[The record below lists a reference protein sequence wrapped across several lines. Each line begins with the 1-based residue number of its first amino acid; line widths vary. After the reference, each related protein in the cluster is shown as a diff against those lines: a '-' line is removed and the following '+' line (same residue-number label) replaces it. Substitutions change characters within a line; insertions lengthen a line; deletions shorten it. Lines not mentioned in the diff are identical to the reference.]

1 VGILALKPE
10 LRRFSRRTFLSLPF
24 LAPLSALWVLP
35 APLRRTAHRFAYEGV
50 MGTSL
55 DLAVWTPDR
64 SAALRAER
72 VVLDEIDRL
81 VTILS
86 TYDPHSEISRYVC
99 GGCVGAR
106 SAELHDVLRSYD
118 DWEGRTAGTISC
130 RIANPSNLQNRAN
143 LSNPLNVDA
152 LGKAYVID
160 RAVAVTRA
168 AVPTLDGLLL
178 NVGGDIVAW
187 GRPCEI
193 SLADPLAPYDN
204 GRPLTHLMLAD
215 GAVATS
221 GTYARGAH
229 IIDPRSGRPVETVLS
244 ATVRARDCV
253 TANALAT
260 ALAVTGFERGVAL
273 VKATPGA
280 DALLVGQ
287 DRIVYRSAGFSRL
300 ERPHAVL
307 AAAAVNWPAGF
318 ELSITFML
326 TGLTNNTG
334 FFGQRRR
341 VRRPYVAVWVEDLSG
356 HLVKVLALW
365 GEAIKYLHDLPSL
378 WTFVGHNI
386 PLLFSVSRATREPGR
401 YSLVWN
407 GLDEAE
413 KPVPAGTYR
422 IVVETNQQDGDY
434 AKQSGTI
441 TCGTAPAKLDLKASV
456 NFEDVHVQYGPRT
469 TA

>member
-1 VGILALKPE
+1 
-10 LRRFSRRTFLSLPF
+10 
-24 LAPLSALWVLP
+24 LSALSTLW
-35 APLRRTAHRFAYEGV
+35 APSPPIRGTTHRFAYEGV

-55 DLAVWTPDR
+55 DLAVWTPNR

-81 VTILS
+81 IAILS
-86 TYDPHSEISRYVC
+86 TYDPQSEISQYAC

-106 SAELHDVLRSYD
+106 SSELDDVLRAYEE
-118 DWEGRTAGTISC
+118 WESRTDGAISC
-130 RIANPSNLQNRAN
+130 RVANVSSLSNPLN
-143 LSNPLNVDA
+143 LSSPLNVDA

-160 RAVAVTRA
+160 RAAVAARE

-204 GRPLTHLMLAD
+204 GRPLTYVRLAD

-229 IIDPRSGRPVETVLS
+229 IVDPRSGRPVESVLS
-244 ATVRARDCV
+244 ATVAARDSV

-260 ALAVTGFERGVAL
+260 ALSVTGFQHGVAL
-273 VKATPGA
+273 VKGTPGA
-280 DALLVGQ
+280 EALVVGH
-287 DRIVYRSAGFSRL
+287 DGIVHRSAGFSRV
-300 ERPHAVL
+300 ERPRAAL
-307 AAAAVNWPAGF
+307 AAAAANWPAGF
-318 ELSITFML
+318 ELSMTFTL
-326 TGLTNNTG
+326 TGLTSNTG

-341 VRRPYVAVWVEDLSG
+341 VRRPYAAVWVEDLSG
-356 HLVKVLALW
+356 HLVRILALW
-365 GEAIKYLHDLPSL
+365 GGSLKYLQDLPSL

-386 PLLFSVSRATREPGR
+386 TLLFSASRATREPGR

-413 KPVPAGTYR
+413 KPVPEGTYR

-441 TCGTAPAKLDLKASV
+441 VCGATPAKLDLRATV
-456 NFEDVHVQYGPRT
+456 NFEDVHIQYGPRT

>member
-1 VGILALKPE
+1 
-10 LRRFSRRTFLSLPF
+10 
-24 LAPLSALWVLP
+24 
-35 APLRRTAHRFAYEGV
+35 
-50 MGTSL
+50 
-55 DLAVWTPDR
+55 
-64 SAALRAER
+64 
-72 VVLDEIDRL
+72 
-81 VTILS
+81 
-86 TYDPHSEISRYVC
+86 
-99 GGCVGAR
+99 
-106 SAELHDVLRSYD
+106 
-118 DWEGRTAGTISC
+118 
-130 RIANPSNLQNRAN
+130 
-143 LSNPLNVDA
+143 LNVDA

-193 SLADPLAPYDN
+193 SLADALAPYDN

-229 IIDPRSGRPVETVLS
+229 IVDPRSGRPVVGVLS
-244 ATVRARDCV
+244 ATVTARDCV

-260 ALAVTGFERGVAL
+260 ALAVTGFEGGVAF

-280 DALLVGQ
+280 DALVVGQ
-287 DRIVYRSAGFSRL
+287 DRIVYRSAGFSRF
-300 ERPHAVL
+300 ERPRAVL

-318 ELSITFML
+318 ELSITFTL
-326 TGLTNNTG
+326 TGLTSNAG

-356 HLVKVLALW
+356 HPVKILALW
-365 GEAIKYLHDLPSL
+365 GEAIKYLHELPSL

-386 PLLFSVSRATREPGR
+386 PLLFSASRATREPGR

-407 GLDEAE
+407 GVDEAE

-422 IVVETNQQDGDY
+422 IVIETNQQDGDY

-441 TCGTAPAKLDLKASV
+441 GCGTAPAKLDLRATV
-456 NFEDVHVQYGPRT
+456 NFEDVHIQYGPRT
-469 TA
+469 SA